1 MIQKQLPTPPL
12 VNSAILV
19 YAEVILSANERTVM
33 SLELRN
39 VTKSYRDPS
48 GGRVP
53 VLNVAEFKLAT
64 GEQTVLLGSS
74 GGGKTTLLNIIAG
87 ITTADSG
94 DVIISGTNIARL
106 SEAAR
111 DRFRAERIGYVFQ
124 TFNLLSAFT
133 ALENVLLGMSF
144 GGRNVDRDRAI
155 KLLERVGLG
164 HRLHHKPA
172 QMSVGEQQRT
182 SVARALANTPRL
194 LLADEP
200 TANVDI
206 ANQQLVLEMLRD
218 SCRENN
224 VSLLLVT
231 HSQEVAA
238 QFDRVEKLADFN
250 RPTNV
255 LQTA

>member
-1 MIQKQLPTPPL
+1 
-12 VNSAILV
+12 
-19 YAEVILSANERTVM
+19 M

-39 VTKSYRDPS
+39 VKKAYRDPS
-48 GGRVP
+48 GGNVP
-53 VLNVAEFKLAT
+53 VLNVADFKMEA
-64 GEQTVLLGSS
+64 GEQVVLIGSS

-94 DVIISGTNIARL
+94 EVLVSGTNIVKL

-124 TFNLLSAFT
+124 TFNLLPAFT

-144 GGRNVDRDRAI
+144 GGQKSDRARAT

-164 HRLHHKPA
+164 HRLHHKPT

-182 SVARALANTPRL
+182 SVARALVNTPRL

-200 TANVDI
+200 TANVDV
-206 ANQQLVLEMLRD
+206 ANQQMVLDLLRD
-218 SCRENN
+218 SCREHN

-231 HSQEVAA
+231 HAQEVAS
-238 QFDRVEKLADFN
+238 QFGRVEKLADFN
-250 RPTNV
+250 RPG
-255 LQTA
+255 A

>member
-1 MIQKQLPTPPL
+1 
-12 VNSAILV
+12 
-19 YAEVILSANERTVM
+19 M

-39 VTKSYRDPS
+39 VKKAYRDPS
-48 GGRVP
+48 GGNVP
-53 VLNVAEFKLAT
+53 VLNVADFKMEA
-64 GEQTVLLGSS
+64 GEQVVLIGSS

-94 DVIISGTNIARL
+94 EVLVSGTNIVKL

-124 TFNLLSAFT
+124 TFNLLPAFT

-144 GGRNVDRDRAI
+144 GGQKSDRARAT

-164 HRLHHKPA
+164 HRLHHKPT

-182 SVARALANTPRL
+182 SVARALVNTPRL

-200 TANVDI
+200 TANVDV
-206 ANQQLVLEMLRD
+206 ANQQMVLDLLRD
-218 SCRENN
+218 SCREHN

-231 HSQEVAA
+231 HAQEVAS

-250 RPTNV
+250 RPG
-255 LQTA
+255 A

>member
-1 MIQKQLPTPPL
+1 
-12 VNSAILV
+12 
-19 YAEVILSANERTVM
+19 M
-33 SLELRN
+33 SLELRK
-39 VTKSYRDPS
+39 VRKAYREP
-48 GGRVP
+48 GGGTVP
-53 VLNVAEFKLAT
+53 VLNVESFKLAS
-64 GEQTVLLGSS
+64 GEQIALVGSS

-94 DVIISGTNIARL
+94 EVVISGTNIVRL

-144 GGRNVDRDRAI
+144 GGQRADRTRAT

-182 SVARALANTPRL
+182 SVARALVNTPRL

-200 TANVDI
+200 TANVDV
-206 ANQQLVLEMLRD
+206 ANQQTILQLLRE
-218 SCRENN
+218 SCREHN

-231 HSQEVAA
+231 HAADVAA
-238 QFDRVEKLADFN
+238 QFDRVEKLSDFN
-250 RPTNV
+250 RP
-255 LQTA
+255 AA

>member
-1 MIQKQLPTPPL
+1 
-12 VNSAILV
+12 
-19 YAEVILSANERTVM
+19 M

-74 GGGKTTLLNIIAG
+74 GKTTLLNIIAG

-94 DVIISGTNIARL
+94 DVIISGTNIAHL

-155 KLLERVGLG
+155 KLLQRVGLG

-250 RPTNV
+250 RPANV

>member
-1 MIQKQLPTPPL
+1 
-12 VNSAILV
+12 
-19 YAEVILSANERTVM
+19 M

-39 VTKSYRDPS
+39 VTKAYRDPS

-53 VLNVAEFKLAT
+53 VLNVTNFKVAS
-64 GEQTVLLGSS
+64 GEQVVLIGSS

-94 DVIISGTNIARL
+94 EVVISGTNIAAL
-106 SEAAR
+106 SEVSR
-111 DRFRAERIGYVFQ
+111 DRFRTERIGYVFQ
-124 TFNLLSAFT
+124 TFNLLPAFT

-144 GGRNVDRDRAI
+144 GGRKADRAHATQ
-155 KLLERVGLG
+155 LLQRVGLG

-200 TANVDI
+200 TANVDV
-206 ANQQLVLEMLRD
+206 ANQQTVLQLLRD
-218 SCRENN
+218 SCREHD

-231 HSQEVAA
+231 HAQEVAA

-250 RPTNV
+250 RPV
-255 LQTA
+255 S

>member
-1 MIQKQLPTPPL
+1 
-12 VNSAILV
+12 
-19 YAEVILSANERTVM
+19 M

-39 VTKSYRDPS
+39 VTKSYRDPG

-53 VLNVAEFKLAT
+53 VLNVADFKLGS
-64 GEQTVLLGSS
+64 GEQAVLVGSS

-94 DVIISGTNIARL
+94 EVVVSGTNITRL
-106 SEAAR
+106 SEASR

-124 TFNLLSAFT
+124 TFNLLPAFT
-133 ALENVLLGMSF
+133 AIENVLLGMSF
-144 GGRNVDRDRAI
+144 SGRKSDRTHAT

-200 TANVDI
+200 TANVDV
-206 ANQQLVLEMLRD
+206 ANQQMVLQLLRD

-231 HSQEVAA
+231 HAQEVAS

-250 RPTNV
+250 SPI
-255 LQTA
+255 AK

>member
-1 MIQKQLPTPPL
+1 
-12 VNSAILV
+12 
-19 YAEVILSANERTVM
+19 M

-39 VTKSYRDPS
+39 VTKAYRDPS

-53 VLNVAEFKLAT
+53 VLNVANFQVAT
-64 GEQTVLLGSS
+64 GEQVVLVGSS

-87 ITTADSG
+87 ITSADAG
-94 DVIISGTNIARL
+94 EVIVGGTNIVRL
-106 SEAAR
+106 SESAR

-124 TFNLLSAFT
+124 TFNLLPAFT

-144 GGRNVDRDRAI
+144 GGRKPDRVHAT
-155 KLLERVGLG
+155 KLLERVGLK
-164 HRLHHKPA
+164 HRLHHKPS

-200 TANVDI
+200 TANVDVS
-206 ANQQLVLEMLRD
+206 NQQTVLQLLRD
-218 SCRENN
+218 SCKDHN

-231 HSQEVAA
+231 HAQEVAS
-238 QFDRVEKLADFN
+238 QFERVEKLSDFN
-250 RPTNV
+250 RP
-255 LQTA
+255 LAS

>member
-1 MIQKQLPTPPL
+1 
-12 VNSAILV
+12 
-19 YAEVILSANERTVM
+19 M

-39 VTKSYRDPS
+39 VTKSYREPG
-48 GGRVP
+48 GGRLP
-53 VLNVAEFKLAT
+53 VLNVQEFKLAS
-64 GEQTVLLGSS
+64 GEQVVLVGSS

-87 ITTADSG
+87 ITVADG
-94 DVIISGTNIARL
+94 GEVLVGGTDL
-106 SEAAR
+106 TKLPEAAR

-124 TFNLLSAFT
+124 TFNLLPAFT

-144 GGRNVDRDRAI
+144 GGKRADRSRAI

-164 HRLHHKPA
+164 HRLHHKPN
-172 QMSVGEQQRT
+172 QLSVGEQQRT

-200 TANVDI
+200 TANVDA
-206 ANQQLVLEMLRD
+206 ANQQTILELIRD
-218 SCRENN
+218 SCREHN

-231 HSQEVAA
+231 HAPEVAS

-250 RPTNV
+250 RLV
-255 LQTA
+255 S